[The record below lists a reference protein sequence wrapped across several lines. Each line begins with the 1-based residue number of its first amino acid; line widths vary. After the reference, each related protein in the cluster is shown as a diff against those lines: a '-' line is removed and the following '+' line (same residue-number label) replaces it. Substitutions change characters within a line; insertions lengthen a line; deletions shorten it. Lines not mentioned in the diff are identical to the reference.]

1 MKHVLCLALV
11 LLLFVGCLQ
20 AAEVPFVE
28 LKGHTASVNFAVF
41 SPDGKKIISASMDDT
56 ARIWDT
62 ESGKELHKLEMRDG
76 TLSSD
81 AFSPDR
87 KKMIVSNQSRTLR
100 FLDAESGKELQT
112 LRLTLGADS
121 AMFSP
126 DGKKIAAG
134 GYDRRTENYTA
145 HILDAESGKE
155 LHRFAMPSTSVY
167 RGYFSPD
174 GTKFLTRCFDKTA
187 RIWDV
192 NSGKELH
199 KLEGHT
205 DVINTAI
212 FSPDGTKV
220 VTASRGL
227 TKDDRRFVGTVYIW
241 DVESG
246 KVLHKFPELL
256 GGVRD
261 AVFSLDGKTVVTVNG
276 KNGWAPSDARIW
288 DADTGKALKVLEE
301 AQDFIVFSPDGTKIV
316 TGGTGHTAIIW
327 DAESGK
333 ELQRLQGE
341 PNSSASVGLYAI
353 SLISY
358 DPKVSSV
365 AFSPDGKRI
374 VTASNDG
381 TVRIWILEQ

>member
-1 MKHVLCLALV
+1 MKHFVCVAVV
-11 LLLFVGCLQ
+11 LLVSVGCSLV
-20 AAEVPFVE
+20 AEVPFVE
-28 LKGHTASVNFAVF
+28 LKGHTAWVNFAVF

-56 ARIWDT
+56 ARIWDA
-62 ESGKELHKLEMRDG
+62 ESGKELHKLEMRSG

-112 LRLTLGADS
+112 LRLTLRANS

-126 DGKKIAAG
+126 DGTKIAAG

-192 NSGKELH
+192 NFGKELH

-205 DVINTAI
+205 GSINTAI

-220 VTASRGL
+220 VTASQGM

-246 KVLHKFPELL
+246 TVLHKFPELL
-256 GGVRD
+256 GGV
-261 AVFSLDGKTVVTVNG
+261 AGVVFSLDGKKIITVNG
-276 KNGWAPSDARIW
+276 KNGWAPSNARIW
-288 DADTGKALKVLEE
+288 DTDTGKELQTLEG
-301 AQDFIVFSPDGTKIV
+301 AQGFIVFSPDGTKIV
-316 TGGTGHTAIIW
+316 TGGAKHTAIIW

-353 SLISY
+353 DLMSY
-358 DPKVSSV
+358 DPKVNSV

-374 VTASNDG
+374 ATASNDG
-381 TVRIWILEQ
+381 SVRIWILE